1 MMKLISET
9 KDDSRLRSLAY
20 VAVGKIVR
28 RAPQLVKKDIG
39 LAQKLFDAIGQV
51 ILIIHCTSNEFVTFL
66 CLKDSNE
73 ILWGKRLPIFC
84 YLNKQE
90 DAESRLAV
98 QEALSLMS
106 SAYTDIDQSARIL
119 MEALITQN
127 IEKVRL

>member
-51 ILIIHCTSNEFVTFL
+51 ILIIHCTSKEKSTDGRYL
-66 CLKDSNE
+66 G
-73 ILWGKRLPIFC
+73 ILHSG
-84 YLNKQE
+84 N
-90 DAESRLAV
+90 
-98 QEALSLMS
+98 
-106 SAYTDIDQSARIL
+106 
-119 MEALITQN
+119 
-127 IEKVRL
+127 

>member
-1 MMKLISET
+1 MNMKFNLETINWICYIS
-9 KDDSRLRSLAY
+9 
-20 VAVGKIVR
+20 
-28 RAPQLVKKDIG
+28 
-39 LAQKLFDAIGQV
+39 LFKR
-51 ILIIHCTSNEFVTFL
+51 FY
-66 CLKDSNE
+66 NE

-127 IEKVRL
+127 IEKVRLKMKKIGVRFLI

>member
-51 ILIIHCTSNEFVTFL
+51 ILIIHCTNNEKSTDGIYL
-66 CLKDSNE
+66 G
-73 ILWGKRLPIFC
+73 ILHSG
-84 YLNKQE
+84 N
-90 DAESRLAV
+90 
-98 QEALSLMS
+98 
-106 SAYTDIDQSARIL
+106 
-119 MEALITQN
+119 
-127 IEKVRL
+127 

>member
-51 ILIIHCTSNEFVTFL
+51 ILIIHCTSNEKST
-66 CLKDSNE
+66 DE
-73 ILWGKRLPIFC
+73 I
-84 YLNKQE
+84 YLG
-90 DAESRLAV
+90 
-98 QEALSLMS
+98 
-106 SAYTDIDQSARIL
+106 IL
-119 MEALITQN
+119 HSGN
-127 IEKVRL
+127 

>member
-51 ILIIHCTSNEFVTFL
+51 ILIIPVHCTSNEKSTDGIYL
-66 CLKDSNE
+66 G
-73 ILWGKRLPIFC
+73 ILHSG
-84 YLNKQE
+84 N
-90 DAESRLAV
+90 
-98 QEALSLMS
+98 
-106 SAYTDIDQSARIL
+106 
-119 MEALITQN
+119 
-127 IEKVRL
+127 